1 MHWDGRREGTWL
13 RTVGGPQDG
22 HVAVQREEGPRDFAG
37 DHPWQA
43 GWPHPRISESGA
55 QTVV

>member
-1 MHWDGRREGTWL
+1 MAS
-13 RTVGGPQDG
+13 TVGGPQDG
-22 HVAVQREEGPRDFAG
+22 HVAVQRKEGPGDFAG

>member
-1 MHWDGRREGTWL
+1 MGGEGQPRAYSNGL
-13 RTVGGPQDG
+13 LVDLK
-22 HVAVQREEGPRDFAG
+22 VAIAAQRKEEPRDFVG

-43 GWPHPRISESGA
+43 GWPHPRISESEA

>member
-1 MHWDGRREGTWL
+1 MGGERQPREYSNRL
-13 RTVGGPQDG
+13 LVDLK
-22 HVAVQREEGPRDFAG
+22 VAIAAQRKKGPRDFVG